1 MLGKT
6 QNAILQQVEQNITQK
21 VDPSM
26 AQAFE
31 RIVTAGLKVMY
42 DPRTHPLMVKQLSK
56 PGDPA
61 TVAGEGAGA
70 LLGMLYKESKGTMPI
85 KPAVLAAQI
94 WLCEGLDFMAQ
105 AGQIQI
111 TDELVANATKS
122 LLSHILQIFGVNP
135 NKINQA
141 AQVGQNAAAG
151 PGGIVGGAMA

>member
-1 MLGKT
+1 MIGKT
-6 QNAILQQVEQNITQK
+6 QNAILQQVEQAITQK

-42 DPRTHPLMVKQLSK
+42 DPQTHPMMVKQLSK

-61 TVAGEGAGA
+61 TIAGEGAAA
-70 LLGMLYKESKGTMPI
+70 LLGLLYKESKGSMPI

-105 AGQIQI
+105 AGQIEI
-111 TDELVANATKS
+111 TNDLVAEATKS
-122 LLSHILQIFGVNP
+122 LMSHILQIFGVNP

-141 AQVGQNAAAG
+141 AQAGQQATASSD
-151 PGGIVGGAMA
+151 GIVGGAMA